1 MAKMV
6 TEGRQEA
13 GLRAY
18 NQDHSIAQ
26 KLGKNVME
34 IGKCNFSPCNGNRE
48 FKIRVRDNEPGE
60 FSESF
65 HYRYLKVRSY
75 LDEEIRATVAY
86 ICKGHWEMI
95 KKEIFCSHF
104 EEKDKNLSLIVSV
117 WNVLTESFSEPAK
130 YKICEE
136 EFYNITNVRCGCSGP
151 H

>member
-6 TEGRQEA
+6 TEGTQA
-13 GLRAY
+13 DLRAY

-48 FKIRVRDNEPGE
+48 FKIRVRDNKPGWN
-60 FSESF
+60 SKSF
-65 HYRYLKVRSY
+65 HYRYLQVRSY
-75 LDEEIRATVAY
+75 LDEEIKASVAY
-86 ICKGHWEMI
+86 ICKDHWGRI
-95 KKEIFCSHF
+95 KKDFIFCSHL
-104 EEKDKNLSLIVSV
+104 EEKDKNLDLIVSV

-136 EFYNITNVRCGCSGP
+136 EFYNIASVRWL
-151 H
+151 